1 MPDNRFPEP
10 EPDDWEPPSRE
21 EIYKPAPLDVKPY
34 QPVLTPLDIPPYPK
48 PPTDHTSDVPHWAP
62 GSGRPMDDLRRLTVE
77 QEIDLLNKNHIY
89 LSTKQVSLNDESG
102 FGAMDAYVVSD
113 IGLQPAPGFTPAV
126 RFTKVKLHES
136 QRGLNQNTA
145 YSYNEFES
153 HLQRQLAT
161 ESTVEVGIPK
171 VFKVNTDFGYA
182 SSTATHAR
190 EVEIHF
196 SANKWIAGAEVVF
209 DVDDIT
215 LETSFVEKVRKIM
228 GPKPSTDSSSS
239 AGPAEVNLKAE
250 NLLAHLAQYG
260 EFVPLTRLLG
270 GRMSL
275 TEETKLKDS
284 STFETT
290 KLHFGLAADARF
302 KINSVPG
309 QAGGGNGTGYWT
321 TNDQARIEQAKVLKM
336 KCVGGNEKLADTN
349 PTHLG
354 GEWIDSVAP
363 YNLWRTIGFA
373 EKTFVPIIDFLPD
386 DLRPRVWSVLR
397 GYFHNRLH
405 SQNTELAGHQ
415 PAAGNKAF
423 EANKLNWPKGVQYN
437 GKPFNGNLEKISRG
451 PSQIVVNAEGN
462 VDNLELSYRVYGVG
476 DGIVLVTGA
485 SYGNGRKN
493 AERTIDLAPGEDI
506 RKLEVWIDPD
516 VDKGVLRSLAITT
529 SKGIRYPDRKGFFGS
544 NPKPG
549 QTNPQPGKYIHGIIE
564 APRVR
569 ALYGNYGS
577 FVHAIGLTYLDLDAN
592 TKSRGFLLA
601 LEPFL
606 YPTGDYGPLY

>member
-1 MPDNRFPEP
+1 
-10 EPDDWEPPSRE
+10 
-21 EIYKPAPLDVKPY
+21 
-34 QPVLTPLDIPPYPK
+34 
-48 PPTDHTSDVPHWAP
+48 
-62 GSGRPMDDLRRLTVE
+62 MDDLRQLTVE
-77 QEIDLLNKNHIY
+77 QEIDLLNKNNIY
-89 LSTKQVSLNDESG
+89 LSTKQVSLNDQSG

-113 IGLQPAPGFTPAV
+113 IGLKPASGFTPAV
-126 RFTKVKLHES
+126 RFRKVKLQGS

-171 VFKVNTDFGYA
+171 VFKVNTEFDYA

-190 EVEIHF
+190 NVEIHF

-209 DVDDIT
+209 DEDDIT

-228 GPKPSTDSSSS
+228 GSKSQDLR
-239 AGPAEVNLKAE
+239 AED
-250 NLLAHLAQYG
+250 LLAHLAQYG
-260 EFVPLTRLLG
+260 EFVALNRLLG

-275 TEETKLKDS
+275 TQETKLEDS

-321 TNDQARIEQAKVLKM
+321 TNDQARIEQARVLKM
-336 KCVGGNEKLADTN
+336 KCVGGNEKLADSN

-363 YNLWRTIGFA
+363 YTLWRTIGFA

-386 DLRPRVWSVLR
+386 DLRPRVWSILKA
-397 GYFHNRLH
+397 YFHNRLH
-405 SQNTELAGHQ
+405 SQDTELAGHQ
-415 PAAGNKAF
+415 PVTGNTAF
-423 EANKLNWPKGVQYN
+423 EANKLKWPKGVQYN
-437 GKPFNGNLEKISRG
+437 GKPFDGELKRISRG
-451 PSQIVVNAEGN
+451 PSQIVVSSQGN
-462 VDNLELSYRVYGVG
+462 VDNLKLSYRVYGSEWGGAAWGAVG
-476 DGIVLVTGA
+476 DEYTVLVTGA

-516 VDKGVLRSLAITT
+516 VDQGVLRSLAITT

-549 QTNPQPGKYIHGIIE
+549 QTNPNPGKYIHGIIE

-569 ALYGNYGS
+569 ALYGYCGS
-577 FVHAIGLTYLDLDAN
+577 FIHAIGLTYLDLDAN
-592 TKSRGFLLA
+592 TKSRSFLLA

-606 YPTGDYGPLY
+606 YPTGDYGRLRL